1 MADGPG
7 KMGDA
12 PPQSPSVIDIAVR
25 FRVFLATP
33 SFDRDLDPLEPA
45 TPLSTVEPESL

>member
-7 KMGDA
+7 NMGDA

-25 FRVFLATP
+25 LRLA
-33 SFDRDLDPLEPA
+33 FDRELEPPEPA
-45 TPLSTVEPESL
+45 TPLSAVEPASL